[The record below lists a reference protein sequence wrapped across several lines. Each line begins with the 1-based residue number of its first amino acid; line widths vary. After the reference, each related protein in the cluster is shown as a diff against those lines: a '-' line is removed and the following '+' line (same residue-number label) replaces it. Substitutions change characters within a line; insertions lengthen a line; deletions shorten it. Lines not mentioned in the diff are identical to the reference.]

1 MPSVNGFP
9 LVLNQEVPLG
19 HGYAAEAFRA
29 EHYDATSGGNGVGSP
44 TALKVQAQ
52 SAPDGTIRTNPG
64 GATLRSTY
72 AGHIGQ
78 SYHTYFGPRTVPVSP
93 TGSASGGRTDLV
105 VVQLCDP
112 EHDNHWSYSGEYPIP
127 AETAV
132 TLDFQR
138 I

>member
-19 HGYAAEAFRA
+19 YGYPAEAFRA

-52 SAPDGTIRTNPG
+52 PAPDGTIRTNPG

-78 SYHTYFGPRTVPVSP
+78 SYHTYFGGSRTLPVSP
-93 TGSASGGRTDLV
+93 TGSSAGGRTDLV

-112 EHDNHWSYSGEYPIP
+112 EHDEHWSYQGE
-127 AETAV
+127 
-132 TLDFQR
+132 
-138 I
+138 